1 MHLTMNCI
9 YALYILTVVQFISQD
24 LVQIL
29 NGCKV
34 EARQAVLT
42 NWIAEGTPSK
52 GLVGPD

>member
-42 NWIAEGTPSK
+42 N
-52 GLVGPD
+52 